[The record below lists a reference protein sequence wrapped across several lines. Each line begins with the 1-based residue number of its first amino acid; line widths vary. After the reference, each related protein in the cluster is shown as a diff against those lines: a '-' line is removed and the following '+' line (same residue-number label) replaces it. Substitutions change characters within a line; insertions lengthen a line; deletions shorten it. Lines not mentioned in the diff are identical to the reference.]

1 MRCVSAIAAALAP
14 NSQVDT
20 LLTLDDTLYIGGWF
34 RNWVGGPAEGMTYV
48 GSWGPLGGAS
58 PGYAPLG
65 SGLNS
70 IVFDLAKTPTNVIYM
85 AGQFTATTSGI
96 SMRNITRW
104 TPGSTDDSG
113 YQPVGFGL
121 DGRADVLLV
130 DDTHQLLYVG
140 GMHTFA
146 CGDATC
152 AVSDDDTVTT
162 NRIGV
167 YDLRTHT
174 WSGLA
179 DDSGV
184 GLNQTVSALA
194 LDDSSIYVGGFF
206 TESTGG
212 TPLSRIARWTWRPPS
227 STVNVTG
234 DPGSTVT
241 IGGQGF
247 IGVNSV
253 TIGGQPA
260 TIDYSASSS
269 TQLTVTIPGG
279 LAHGTYPISVTA
291 VGGTA
296 TLAAVAV
303 IGTTPTSPQPPVPP
317 SEPIDVMA
325 NGDSASAIVSWS
337 APRAPGSF
345 PVTHYQVVA
354 TPSGRT
360 CLTTTLTCTVTGLP
374 RGVAQKV
381 RVRALNGA
389 G

>member
-1 MRCVSAIAAALAP
+1 
-14 NSQVDT
+14 
-20 LLTLDDTLYIGGWF
+20 
-34 RNWVGGPAEGMTYV
+34 
-48 GSWGPLGGAS
+48 
-58 PGYAPLG
+58 
-65 SGLNS
+65 
-70 IVFDLAKTPTNVIYM
+70 
-85 AGQFTATTSGI
+85 
-96 SMRNITRW
+96 
-104 TPGSTDDSG
+104 
-113 YQPVGFGL
+113 
-121 DGRADVLLV
+121 VLLV

-212 TPLSRIARWTWRPPS
+212 TQLSRIARWTWRPPS
-227 STVNVTG
+227 GTLNVTG
-234 DPGSTVT
+234 DPGST
-241 IGGQGF
+241 
-247 IGVNSV
+247 V

-279 LAHGTYPISVTA
+279 LADGTSPISVTA
-291 VGGTA
+291 VSGTA

-303 IGTTPTSPQPPVPP
+303 IGTTPTPPPAPMPP
-317 SEPIDVMA
+317 SAPIDVFA
-325 NGDSASAIVSWS
+325 NGDSTSAIVSWS

-345 PVTHYQVVA
+345 PVTHYQVVV

-374 RGVAQKV
+374 RGVAQTV

-389 G
+389 GWGPMSEAVPVPSIWLSARREGRQILLSGRTAGVGMGAIVTVWMETGKGFRERKRTTLVATDGTFTWATRLKRDVPLHTYVTVSSSRSNVITLR